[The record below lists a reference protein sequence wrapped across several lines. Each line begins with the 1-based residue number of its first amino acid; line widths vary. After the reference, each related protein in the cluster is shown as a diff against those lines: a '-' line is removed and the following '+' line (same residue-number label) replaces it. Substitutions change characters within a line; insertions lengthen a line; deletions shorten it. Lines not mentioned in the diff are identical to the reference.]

1 MALLDLK
8 TPSSLCAV
16 VRSVPQEARLDALR
30 GANPALFRE
39 LETVSA
45 KPRRSRELTADTV
58 AELISWL
65 TDPAVISDI
74 VSGDPREAVSQAAAA
89 QLSHLDAPP
98 PPTANSKNRIL
109 RTQRALAKTDVV
121 TALQDLGRDTID
133 WKTVEEWFVNLPERP
148 RASVSLELYRYALHD
163 NAQQE
168 ARDFA
173 ALMVLRSFELLDGL
187 LPHSF
192 LNGLGTRATQVG
204 YLAFSKVTGPFTE
217 RMAEYFID
225 GRFIA
230 SAIEPMEVSPGAIAR
245 LREAHRHDLLV
256 RCEALAPEVIA
267 TEIGD
272 VAYNDIAEMVFCAR
286 SAPYVDALAPKLSGF
301 DQHTESA
308 SRALAI
314 NGISKATRA
323 ILLRCAP
330 AMTVVETFAGR
341 VGDTPEHDEQVEFAK
356 MPSKDRRSSVKD
368 VVAKLTMV
376 AGEAEEPLLSF
387 ALALWEHSDEM
398 LNTVLTMSWRH
409 SWVTEACMQV
419 TAEAFE
425 NIPNA
430 WGTFFTVAKS
440 NATASGSDVIRAVLA
455 VGGAEL

>member
-8 TPSSLCAV
+8 TPSSICAV
-16 VRSVPQEARLDALR
+16 VRSVPQDARLDALR

-39 LETVSA
+39 LEHVSA

-65 TDPAVISDI
+65 TDPAVIADI
-74 VSGDPREAVSQAAAA
+74 VAGDPREAVSQAAAA
-89 QLSHLDAPP
+89 QLRHLDAPP

-109 RTQRALAKTDVV
+109 RTQRALAKPDVV
-121 TALQDLGRDTID
+121 TALQDLGKDIAD

-148 RASVSLELYRYALHD
+148 RSSVSIELYRHALHD
-163 NAQQE
+163 NAQPE

-173 ALMVLRSFELLDGL
+173 ALIVLRSFDLLDDM
-187 LPHSF
+187 LPQYL

-204 YLAFSKVTGPFTE
+204 YLALSKVTGPFTE
-217 RMAEYFID
+217 RMAEYFIA
-225 GRFIA
+225 GNFNA
-230 SAIEPMEVSPGAIAR
+230 SAVEPMEISPGAIAL
-245 LREAHRHDLLV
+245 LREAHRHDLIV
-256 RCEALAPEVIA
+256 RCEALEPEVIA

-272 VAYNDIAEMVFCAR
+272 VSYRDIAEMVFCAR
-286 SAPYVDALAPKLSGF
+286 SARYVDALAPKLTGF
-301 DQHTESA
+301 DSNTESA
-308 SRALAI
+308 AKALAI
-314 NGISKATRA
+314 SGISKAARSM
-323 ILLRCAP
+323 LLRCAP
-330 AMTVVETFAGR
+330 AMTVAETFAGR
-341 VGDTPEHDEQVEFAK
+341 VGDTPEHDEQVAFAK
-356 MPSKDRRSSVKD
+356 MSSKDRRASVKD

-376 AGEAEEPLLSF
+376 TGEPEEPLLSF

-440 NATASGSDVIRAVLA
+440 NAAASGSDVIRAVLA